1 VRDSLRRSSTDE
13 ASVISPAIAALSAQA
28 QSGFMGLAAAG
39 VLLGVAL
46 LQPRQRGFPWLAGLI
61 CAFGLWCLGQATA
74 GLQLDWGVQ
83 LAWVAAAA
91 LGPLS
96 LGLAARLARRM
107 RELRPFW
114 PLIWTG
120 AAALA
125 LAAAMWG
132 TSRPWIGI
140 LTQTWA
146 LAGATLA
153 VMVLSRPRTPRG
165 EPAEAVRLRYLAGA
179 HAIAVASAALDA
191 LLWSVGAPRVLAQ
204 LAPLLYLYVAC
215 LHVARVRVA
224 ELRQLVGSAAALS
237 VMASGLAGVF
247 AALRLSVGQQL
258 DLFVFNAFVM
268 AFLLLLAFPRVQ
280 RAVEALIERL
290 FLADRL
296 ELERSLQPLAERL
309 AHMLTLDEI
318 LAELLSALENT
329 SRLRTASVFL
339 RDDKNLGFQQAGS
352 IGLPPRTR
360 VSLMRHPVW
369 VERLENSEVLLDADL
384 RKARAGARDEPERQE
399 LDVLLATMRDLDAQ
413 IVLPLRAAGEL
424 VGFWA
429 LRDERSDE
437 SLASPEVQLLRRV
450 ADRLAR
456 SIQDSKTFERIRAR
470 DRLVALG
477 EMASGL
483 AHEIRNP
490 LAAIR
495 GSLALLEEDAPP
507 EDSEVFRRV
516 LVEEIQR
523 LDRVV
528 ESFLDYARPSTRR
541 QRVADV
547 GQFVKTCSAAVARGL
562 QRPDV
567 KLHLDAEP
575 ELPELEVDAAQ
586 LERVIA
592 NVVQNAYQA
601 LDGPGNVRI
610 AIRSEPTAD
619 ARDAWIEITISDDGR
634 GMDEATLDRAFVPFF
649 TTRENGTG
657 LGLALCERVLRAQGG
672 SIELRSRP
680 GEGTVVQ
687 IRIPCHPPEN
697 RT

>member
-1 VRDSLRRSSTDE
+1 VT
-13 ASVISPAIAALSAQA
+13 SPSIAALSAEA
-28 QSGFMGLAAAG
+28 QSGFMGLAACG

-61 CAFGLWCLGQATA
+61 CVFGGWCLGRSGAALGTR
-74 GLQLDWGVQ
+74 WGDP
-83 LAWVAAAA
+83 LAWVSAAT
-91 LGPLS
+91 LGPLAM
-96 LGLAARLARRM
+96 GLAARLARRM
-107 RELRPFW
+107 RELRRFW
-114 PLIWTG
+114 PGIWGG
-120 AAALA
+120 AAVLA
-125 LAAAMWG
+125 VGSAMWG
-132 TSRPWIGI
+132 GSVAWWGALAQIWALIGSGVAVGI
-140 LTQTWA
+140 LA
-146 LAGATLA
+146 
-153 VMVLSRPRTPRG
+153 RPRTPRG

-179 HAIAVASAALDA
+179 HAIAVAAGLADA
-191 LLWSVGAPRVLAQ
+191 LLWAVGWPRVLSQ

-215 LHVARVRVA
+215 LHLARVRVA
-224 ELRQLVGSAAALS
+224 ELRQLIGSTAALS
-237 VMASGLAGVF
+237 VMASGLAGTF
-247 AALRLSVGQQL
+247 AALRVWVGEQL
-258 DLFVFNAFVM
+258 DLFVFNAFAT
-268 AFLLLLAFPRVQ
+268 AFLFLLAFPRVQ
-280 RAVEALIERL
+280 RGVEAWIERL
-290 FLADRL
+290 FLADRI
-296 ELERSLQPLAERL
+296 ELERSLEPLADRL
-309 AHMLTLDEI
+309 ANLLTLDEI
-318 LAELLSALENT
+318 LQELLFALENT

-369 VERLENSEVLLDADL
+369 VERLETSEVLLDAEL
-384 RKARAGARDEPERQE
+384 RKQRSAARAEPERAQ

-413 IVLPLRAAGEL
+413 IVLPLRAADEL

-437 SLASPEVQLLRRV
+437 SLGRSEVQLLRRV

-495 GSLALLEEDAPP
+495 GSIALLDGNASAEDTA
-507 EDSEVFRRV
+507 VFRRV
-516 LVEEIQR
+516 VVEEVQR

-541 QRVADV
+541 QQLADV
-547 GQFVKTCSAAVARGL
+547 GQFAKTCAAVVARGL
-562 QRPDV
+562 DRPEI
-567 KLHLDAEP
+567 KLHLDSEP
-575 ELPELEVDAAQ
+575 ELPAIEVDPVQ

-601 LDGPGNVRI
+601 LEGPGNVRL
-610 AIRSEPTAD
+610 AIRSEPTPD
-619 ARDAWIEITISDDGR
+619 ARDAWIEITVTDDGP

-649 TTRENGTG
+649 TTREGGTG

-687 IRIPCHPPEN
+687 IRIPCHPPEG
-697 RT
+697 RA

>member
-1 VRDSLRRSSTDE
+1 
-13 ASVISPAIAALSAQA
+13 
-28 QSGFMGLAAAG
+28 
-39 VLLGVAL
+39 
-46 LQPRQRGFPWLAGLI
+46 
-61 CAFGLWCLGQATA
+61 
-74 GLQLDWGVQ
+74 
-83 LAWVAAAA
+83 
-91 LGPLS
+91 
-96 LGLAARLARRM
+96 
-107 RELRPFW
+107 
-114 PLIWTG
+114 
-120 AAALA
+120 
-125 LAAAMWG
+125 
-132 TSRPWIGI
+132 
-140 LTQTWA
+140 
-146 LAGATLA
+146 
-153 VMVLSRPRTPRG
+153 
-165 EPAEAVRLRYLAGA
+165 VRLRYLTGA
-179 HAIAVASAALDA
+179 HAIAVGAGFADA
-191 LLWSVGAPRVLAQ
+191 LLWTVGWPRVLAQ

-224 ELRQLVGSAAALS
+224 ELRQLIGSTAALS
-237 VMASGLAGVF
+237 VMAIGLAGTF

-268 AFLLLLAFPRVQ
+268 AFLLLLASPRVQ
-280 RAVEALIERL
+280 HWVEALIERL
-290 FLADRL
+290 FLADRI
-296 ELERSLQPLAERL
+296 ELERSLEPLADRL
-309 AHMLTLDEI
+309 ANLLTLDEI
-318 LAELLSALENT
+318 LQELLAALENT

-352 IGLPPRTR
+352 IGLPPRPR
-360 VSLMRHPVW
+360 VSLMRNPVW
-369 VERLENSEVLLDADL
+369 VERLETSEVLLDAEL
-384 RKARAGARDEPERQE
+384 RKERSAARDEAERQQ
-399 LDVLLATMRDLDAQ
+399 LDLLLATMRDLDAQ

-437 SLASPEVQLLRRV
+437 SLATAEVQLLRSV

-456 SIQDSKTFERIRAR
+456 SIQGSKTFERIRAR

-495 GSLALLEEDAPP
+495 GSIALLEEEASP
-507 EDSEVFRRV
+507 EDAAVFRRV
-516 LVEEIQR
+516 VVEEVQR

-541 QRVADV
+541 QRLADP
-547 GQFVKTCSAAVARGL
+547 GQFVKTCAHAVARGL
-562 QRPDV
+562 GRPEV

-575 ELPELEVDAAQ
+575 ELPELEVDPVQ

-601 LDGPGNVRI
+601 LEGAGNVRI
-610 AIRSEPTAD
+610 AIRSEPTSD
-619 ARDAWIEITISDDGR
+619 ARDAWIEITVTDDGP
-634 GMDEATLDRAFVPFF
+634 GMDETTLDRAFVPFF
-649 TTRENGTG
+649 TTREGGTG

-687 IRIPCHPPEN
+687 IRIPCHPPEA

>member
-1 VRDSLRRSSTDE
+1 
-13 ASVISPAIAALSAQA
+13 
-28 QSGFMGLAAAG
+28 
-39 VLLGVAL
+39 
-46 LQPRQRGFPWLAGLI
+46 
-61 CAFGLWCLGQATA
+61 
-74 GLQLDWGVQ
+74 
-83 LAWVAAAA
+83 VAAAL
-91 LGPLS
+91 LGPLCV
-96 LGLAARLARRM
+96 GLAARLARRM
-107 RELRPFW
+107 REVRAFW
-114 PLIWTG
+114 PLIWAG

-125 LAAAMWG
+125 IGAATWG
-132 TSRPWIGI
+132 GRHPWIGV
-140 LTQTWA
+140 LAQTWA
-146 LAGATLA
+146 AAGAG
-153 VMVLSRPRTPRG
+153 VSVLVLVRPRTPRG
-165 EPAEAVRLRYLAGA
+165 EPAETVRLRYLAGA
-179 HAIAVASAALDA
+179 HAIALAAAGADA
-191 LLWSVGAPRVLAQ
+191 LLWLAGWPRVLAQ

-224 ELRQLVGSAAALS
+224 ELRQLVGNAAALA

-280 RAVEALIERL
+280 SAVEALIERL

-296 ELERSLQPLAERL
+296 ELERSLSPLAERL
-309 AHMLTLDEI
+309 VHLLTLDEI
-318 LAELLSALENT
+318 LQELLAALENT

-352 IGLPPRTR
+352 IGLPPRAR

-369 VERLENSEVLLDADL
+369 VEALERSDVLLDAEL
-384 RKARAGARDEPERQE
+384 RKARSAERNEPTLER

-437 SLASPEVQLLRRV
+437 SLASGEVELLRRV

-495 GSLALLEEDAPP
+495 GSLALLEEDASP
-507 EDSEVFRRV
+507 EDAAVFRRV
-516 LVEEIQR
+516 MVEEIQR

-528 ESFLDYARPSTRR
+528 DSFLDYARPSTRR
-541 QRVADV
+541 EPLSDV
-547 GQFVKTCSAAVARGL
+547 GTFVKTCAAAVARAL
-562 QRPDV
+562 NRPEIQ
-567 KLHLDAEP
+567 LHLDAEP
-575 ELPELEVDAAQ
+575 ELPELEVDPAQ

-592 NVVQNAYQA
+592 NVVQNAYQS

-610 AIRSEPTAD
+610 SVRSEPTAD
-619 ARDAWIEITISDDGR
+619 VRDAWIEITVSDDGP

-649 TTRENGTG
+649 TTRKDGTG
-657 LGLALCERVLRAQGG
+657 LGLALCERVLRAHGG

-680 GEGTVVQ
+680 GEGTSVL
-687 IRIPCHPPEN
+687 IRMPARPRRPAHD
-697 RT
+697 

>member
-1 VRDSLRRSSTDE
+1 
-13 ASVISPAIAALSAQA
+13 VISPAIAALTAQA
-28 QSGFMGLAAAG
+28 QSGVMGLAASA

-46 LQPRQRGFPWLAGLI
+46 LQPRQRGFPWLAGLTFM
-61 CAFGLWCLGQATA
+61 FGVWCLGQTAA
-74 GLQLDWGVQ
+74 GLALPWGTQ

-107 RELRPFW
+107 RELRPLW
-114 PLIWTG
+114 PLIW
-120 AAALA
+120 AAAAGLA
-125 LAAAMWG
+125 LGAAMWG
-132 TSRPWIGI
+132 PTSPWIGALAQI
-140 LTQTWA
+140 WA
-146 LAGATLA
+146 LLGASLS
-153 VMVLSRPRTPRG
+153 VVVLSHPRTPRG
-165 EPAEAVRLRYLAGA
+165 EPAEAVRLSYLAGA
-179 HAIAVASAALDA
+179 QGLAAAAAAADA
-191 LLWSVGAPRVLAQ
+191 LLWFVGWPRVLAQ

-224 ELRQLVGSAAALS
+224 ELRQLVGNAAALA

-290 FLADRL
+290 FLADRI
-296 ELERSLQPLAERL
+296 ELERSLEPLAERL
-309 AHMLTLDEI
+309 VHLLTLDEI
-318 LAELLSALENT
+318 LQELLTALENT

-352 IGLPPRTR
+352 IGLPPRAR

-369 VERLENSEVLLDADL
+369 VERLESSEVLLDAEL
-384 RKARAGARDEPERQE
+384 RKARSAARDDTERE
-399 LDVLLATMRDLDAQ
+399 RLDVLLATMRDLDAQ

-437 SLASPEVQLLRRV
+437 SLASAEVQLLRRV

-495 GSLALLEEDAPP
+495 GSLALLEAGATAEDAA
-507 EDSEVFRRV
+507 VFRQV
-516 LVEEIQR
+516 VVEEIQR

-528 ESFLDYARPSTRR
+528 DSFLDYARPSTRR
-541 QRVADV
+541 HRMTDA
-547 GQFVKTCSAAVARGL
+547 GKFIKSCAGAVARGL
-562 QRPDV
+562 QRSDV

-619 ARDAWIEITISDDGR
+619 ARDAWIEITVSDDGR

-649 TTRENGTG
+649 TTREGGTG
-657 LGLALCERVLRAQGG
+657 LGLALCEQVLRAQGG

-687 IRIPCHPPEN
+687 IRIPAHPPEA
-697 RT
+697 RV

>member
-1 VRDSLRRSSTDE
+1 M
-13 ASVISPAIAALSAQA
+13 ISPAIAALSAEA
-28 QSGFMGLAAAG
+28 QSGFMGLAASG

-61 CAFGLWCLGQATA
+61 CVFGGWCLGRTGA
-74 GLQLDWGVQ
+74 GLQAAWGHQ
-83 LAWVAAAA
+83 LSWVAAAA
-91 LGPLS
+91 LGPLAV
-96 LGLAARLARRM
+96 GLAARLARRM

-125 LAAAMWG
+125 VSSAMWG
-132 TSRPWIGI
+132 GTSPWLGA
-140 LTQTWA
+140 LAQTWA
-146 LAGATLA
+146 LLGAGLA
-153 VMVLSRPRTPRG
+153 VAILSRPRTPRG

-179 HAIAVASAALDA
+179 HAIAVAAALGDA
-191 LLWSVGAPRVLAQ
+191 LLWAVGWPRVLSQ

-224 ELRQLVGSAAALS
+224 ELRQLIGSTAALS
-237 VMASGLAGVF
+237 VMASGLAGTF
-247 AALRLSVGQQL
+247 AALRLSVGQQI

-268 AFLLLLAFPRVQ
+268 AFLFMLTFPRVQ
-280 RAVEALIERL
+280 RSVEALIERL
-290 FLADRL
+290 FLADRI
-296 ELERSLQPLAERL
+296 ELERSLEPLADRL
-309 AHMLTLDEI
+309 ANLLTLDEI
-318 LAELLSALENT
+318 LQELLSALENT

-352 IGLPPRTR
+352 IGLPPRAR
-360 VSLMRHPVW
+360 VSLMRNPLW
-369 VERLENSEVLLDADL
+369 VERLETSEVLLDAEL
-384 RKARAGARDEPERQE
+384 RKARSAARTEAERQR
-399 LDVLLATMRDLDAQ
+399 LDVLLAIMRDLDAQ
-413 IVLPLRAAGEL
+413 IVLPLRSAGEL

-437 SLASPEVQLLRRV
+437 SLASAEVQLLRRV

-495 GSLALLEEDAPP
+495 GSIALLEENASPDDAA
-507 EDSEVFRRV
+507 VFRRV
-516 LVEEIQR
+516 VVEEVQR

-541 QRVADV
+541 QRLADP
-547 GQFVKTCSAAVARGL
+547 GHFVKNCAGAVARGL
-562 QRPDV
+562 QRSDV

-575 ELPELEVDAAQ
+575 ELPELEVDPVQ

-601 LDGPGNVRI
+601 LQGPGNVRI
-610 AIRSEPTAD
+610 AIRSEPTSD
-619 ARDAWIEITISDDGR
+619 ARDAWIEITVTDDGP

-649 TTRENGTG
+649 TTREGGTG

-687 IRIPCHPPEN
+687 IRIPCHPPES
-697 RT
+697 RS

>member
-1 VRDSLRRSSTDE
+1 
-13 ASVISPAIAALSAQA
+13 VISPAIAALTAQA
-28 QSGFMGLAAAG
+28 QSGIMGLAASA

-46 LQPRQRGFPWLAGLI
+46 LQPRQRGFPWLAGLTFV
-61 CAFGLWCLGQATA
+61 FGGWCLGQTAA
-74 GLQLDWGVQ
+74 GLGQEWGTG

-91 LGPLS
+91 IGPLA

-114 PLIWTG
+114 PLIW
-120 AAALA
+120 AAAAGLA
-125 LAAAMWG
+125 LAAAMG
-132 TSRPWIGI
+132 GEASPWIGA
-140 LTQTWA
+140 LAQFWA
-146 LAGATLA
+146 LLGAGCA
-153 VMVLSRPRTPRG
+153 VAILSRPRTPRG

-179 HAIAVASAALDA
+179 HAIAALAAASDA
-191 LLWSVGAPRVLAQ
+191 LLWAIGWPRVLAQ

-224 ELRQLVGSAAALS
+224 ELRQLVGSAAALA

-247 AALRLSVGQQL
+247 AALRLSVGEQL

-268 AFLLLLAFPRVQ
+268 AFVLLLAFPRVQ

-290 FLADRL
+290 FLADRI

-309 AHMLTLDEI
+309 AHLLTLDEI
-318 LAELLSALENT
+318 LQELLAALENT

-352 IGLPPRTR
+352 IGLPPRAR

-369 VERLENSEVLLDADL
+369 VERLEQSPVLLDAEL
-384 RKARAGARDEPERQE
+384 RKARSSARDEPEREQ

-437 SLASPEVQLLRRV
+437 SLASAEVQLLRRV

-495 GSLALLEEDAPP
+495 GSLALLEEGTTA
-507 EDSEVFRRV
+507 EDSAVFRQV
-516 LVEEIQR
+516 VVEEIQR

-541 QRVADV
+541 QQLADV
-547 GQFVKTCSAAVARGL
+547 GKFIKTCATAVARGL

-601 LDGPGNVRI
+601 LEGPGNVRI

-619 ARDAWIEITISDDGR
+619 ARDAWIEINVSDDGP

-649 TTRENGTG
+649 TTRERGTG

-687 IRIPCHPPEN
+687 IRIPCHPPEV
-697 RT
+697 RP